1 MDFNK
6 FSDETKTC
14 ISAVIECI
22 DDGIFITDGEGTVVE
37 LNKSALGCQSRER
50 IIGKNMR
57 QLIEE
62 GIYEDSLAL
71 RVIKEKKPVS
81 MVQHEETDIL
91 TTAIPHIEE
100 GQVKM
105 VVCCEREVYEL
116 DALRQELKES
126 KAKNL
131 QYEQELMYLRK
142 NATRDVGIIAESTQM
157 HDVIELALTAAEY
170 DSRVLLQGETGTG
183 KEVIAKLIYRNGKRV
198 GKPFVDVNCGAIPE
212 NLLES
217 ELFGYERGAFTGARE
232 DGKKGVFELADG
244 GVLFL
249 DEIGETTSHFQT
261 KLLRCIQEGAVTRVG
276 GDRAVP
282 VDVQVIAATNRDLM
296 KEVKEGRFRED
307 LYYRLNVF
315 PIKIPPLRERK
326 SDIVSLVYLY
336 ASKFNDKHGTD
347 KMFSREALEAL
358 QAYKWP
364 GNVRELANVV
374 ERLML
379 ISKNKIIKED
389 ELQFLFFTDG
399 ASEELELTEAPLEEH
414 VERIE
419 KDVLSRYLKKYKRR
433 AELADVLGISVATLN
448 RKLRKYG
455 LSD

>member
-1 MDFNK
+1 
-6 FSDETKTC
+6 
-14 ISAVIECI
+14 
-22 DDGIFITDGEGTVVE
+22 
-37 LNKSALGCQSRER
+37 
-50 IIGKNMR
+50 
-57 QLIEE
+57 
-62 GIYEDSLAL
+62 
-71 RVIKEKKPVS
+71 
-81 MVQHEETDIL
+81 
-91 TTAIPHIEE
+91 
-100 GQVKM
+100 M

-419 KDVLSRYLKKYKRR
+419 KDVLSRSLKKYKRR

>member
-6 FSDETKTC
+6 LTDGTKRC

-22 DDGIFITDGEGTVVE
+22 DDGIFITDGEGTVVA
-37 LNKSALGCQSRER
+37 LNKSALGCQSRENL
-50 IIGKNMR
+50 IGKNMR

-71 RVIKEKKPVS
+71 RVIKEKKPLS

-91 TTAIPHIEE
+91 TTAIPHIES

-116 DALRQELKES
+116 DALRRELKES

-131 QYEQELMYLRK
+131 QYEQELRYLRK
-142 NATRDVGIIAESTQM
+142 NATRDVGIIAESAQM
-157 HDVIELALTAAEY
+157 HDVIELALTAARF

-183 KEVIAKLIYRNGKRV
+183 KEVIAKLIYRNGKRAD
-198 GKPFVDVNCGAIPE
+198 KPFVDVNCGAIPE

-249 DEIGETTSHFQT
+249 DEIGETSINFQT

-276 GDRAVP
+276 GDRAIP
-282 VDVQVIAATNRDLM
+282 VDVQIIAATNRDLM
-296 KEVKEGRFRED
+296 KEIKEGRFRED

-315 PIKIPPLRERK
+315 PIQIPPLRERK
-326 SDIVSLVYLY
+326 SDIASLVYLY
-336 ASKFNDKHGTD
+336 AARFNDKYGTD
-347 KMFSREALEAL
+347 KMFSRQALEAL
-358 QAYKWP
+358 QNYKWP
-364 GNVRELANVV
+364 GNVRELANVI
-374 ERLML
+374 ERLIL
-379 ISKNKIIKED
+379 ISKDKIIKEE
-389 ELQFLFFTDG
+389 ELQPLLFADSAFEDF
-399 ASEELELTEAPLEEH
+399 EITEASLEEN
-414 VERIE
+414 VARIE
-419 KDVLSRYLKKYKRR
+419 QEVLSRSLKKYKKRS
-433 AELADVLGISVATLN
+433 ELADALDISVATLN

-455 LSD
+455 LGE